1 MMHYLSKFSIF
12 AFLIFLSCED
22 KDEEKYILEFSP
34 AAEYDFGKV
43 EINQSVSK
51 KIRIVNTEQSS
62 GIFTG
67 NVEIIDSPNFS
78 MDFSG
83 VLVLQKNESKE
94 IYLSFIPSTS
104 GEYSGK
110 LVVKNDKSFNEFYL
124 SGTGGNP
131 VSFSIEPANLNFG
144 LVVAGNTKDL
154 DLVFKNN
161 ESSGFDLEL
170 SLDLGLSDFTIGGQT
185 SFSVTPNSS
194 KIITVR
200 YSPTQNTA
208 SKTMEIIHNSSTRG
222 NPVKV
227 QLTGIKDISSNLS
240 TLNAEGWTLF
250 TNKDYVQSKKK
261 FQEAIVAS
269 LVSSIY
275 DSVSNEAI
283 NGRGWSS
290 LFAQETSSAAT
301 VAYNDFFSINANT
314 VSISNKSKFDALAGL
329 AISGVLIKNQNEDVF
344 YLNVVIAAESLLN
357 DSPNYELS
365 YNTKINYKDVRYSLV
380 QAHFNLSNFR
390 SAADHLDILDPVNA
404 PHSASPEDLL
414 NSIQSLAGQL

>member
-1 MMHYLSKFSIF
+1 MHYLSKFSIF

-208 SKTMEIIHNSSTRG
+208 SKTMEISHNSSTRG

-250 TNKDYVQSKKK
+250 TSKDYQKLGGKK
-261 FQEAIVAS
+261 
-269 LVSSIY
+269 
-275 DSVSNEAI
+275 
-283 NGRGWSS
+283 
-290 LFAQETSSAAT
+290 
-301 VAYNDFFSINANT
+301 
-314 VSISNKSKFDALAGL
+314 
-329 AISGVLIKNQNEDVF
+329 
-344 YLNVVIAAESLLN
+344 
-357 DSPNYELS
+357 
-365 YNTKINYKDVRYSLV
+365 
-380 QAHFNLSNFR
+380 
-390 SAADHLDILDPVNA
+390 
-404 PHSASPEDLL
+404 
-414 NSIQSLAGQL
+414 

>member
-1 MMHYLSKFSIF
+1 MHYLSKFSIF

-208 SKTMEIIHNSSTRG
+208 SKTMEISHNSSTRG

>member
-1 MMHYLSKFSIF
+1 MVHL
-12 AFLIFLSCED
+12 
-22 KDEEKYILEFSP
+22 
-34 AAEYDFGKV
+34 
-43 EINQSVSK
+43 
-51 KIRIVNTEQSS
+51 
-62 GIFTG
+62 
-67 NVEIIDSPNFS
+67 
-78 MDFSG
+78 
-83 VLVLQKNESKE
+83 LQ
-94 IYLSFIPSTS
+94 
-104 GEYSGK
+104 
-110 LVVKNDKSFNEFYL
+110 
-124 SGTGGNP
+124 
-131 VSFSIEPANLNFG
+131 
-144 LVVAGNTKDL
+144 
-154 DLVFKNN
+154 
-161 ESSGFDLEL
+161 
-170 SLDLGLSDFTIGGQT
+170 
-185 SFSVTPNSS
+185 
-194 KIITVR
+194 
-200 YSPTQNTA
+200 
-208 SKTMEIIHNSSTRG
+208 
-222 NPVKV
+222 
-227 QLTGIKDISSNLS
+227 
-240 TLNAEGWTLF
+240 
-250 TNKDYVQSKKK
+250 

>member
-1 MMHYLSKFSIF
+1 MHYLSKFSIF

-144 LVVAGNTKDL
+144 LVAAGNTKDL

-208 SKTMEIIHNSSTRG
+208 SKTMEISHNSSTRG

>member
-1 MMHYLSKFSIF
+1 MHYLSKFSIF

-208 SKTMEIIHNSSTRG
+208 SKTMEISHNSSTRG

-301 VAYNDFFSINANT
+301 VAYNDFFSINDNT

>member
-1 MMHYLSKFSIF
+1 MHYLSKFSIF

-22 KDEEKYILEFSP
+22 KDEEKYILEFSS

-208 SKTMEIIHNSSTRG
+208 SKTMEISHNSSTRG

>member
-1 MMHYLSKFSIF
+1 MHYLSKLSIF

-208 SKTMEIIHNSSTRG
+208 SKTMEISHNSSTRG

-329 AISGVLIKNQNEDVF
+329 AISGILIKNQNEDVF

-404 PHSASPEDLL
+404 PHSALPEDLL

>member
-1 MMHYLSKFSIF
+1 MHYLSKFSIF

-208 SKTMEIIHNSSTRG
+208 SKTMEISHNSSTRG

-269 LVSSIY
+269 LVSSVY

>member
-1 MMHYLSKFSIF
+1 MRYLSKLSIF

-208 SKTMEIIHNSSTRG
+208 SKTMEISHNSSTRG

-250 TNKDYVQSKKK
+250 INKDYVQSKKK
-261 FQEAIVAS
+261 FQETIVAS

>member
-1 MMHYLSKFSIF
+1 MHYLSKFSIF

-208 SKTMEIIHNSSTRG
+208 SKTMEISHNSSTRG

-250 TNKDYVQSKKK
+250 TNKDYAQSKKK

>member
-1 MMHYLSKFSIF
+1 MHYLSKFSIF

-144 LVVAGNTKDL
+144 LVAAGNTKDL

-208 SKTMEIIHNSSTRG
+208 SKTMEISHNSSTRG

-250 TNKDYVQSKKK
+250 TSKDYVQSKKK

>member
-1 MMHYLSKFSIF
+1 MHYLSKFSIF

-208 SKTMEIIHNSSTRG
+208 SKTMEISHNSSTRG

-275 DSVSNEAI
+275 DSVSNEAT

>member
-1 MMHYLSKFSIF
+1 MHYLSKFSIF

-208 SKTMEIIHNSSTRG
+208 SKTMEISHNSSTRG

-261 FQEAIVAS
+261 FQETIVAS

>member
-1 MMHYLSKFSIF
+1 MRYLSKFSIF

-208 SKTMEIIHNSSTRG
+208 SKTMEISHNSSTRG

-275 DSVSNEAI
+275 DSVSNEAT

>member
-1 MMHYLSKFSIF
+1 MHYLSKFSIF

-144 LVVAGNTKDL
+144 LVAAGNTKDL

-208 SKTMEIIHNSSTRG
+208 SKTMEISHNSSTRG

-250 TNKDYVQSKKK
+250 TNKDYAQSKKK

>member
-1 MMHYLSKFSIF
+1 MHYLSKFSIF

-208 SKTMEIIHNSSTRG
+208 SKTMEISHNSSTRG

-240 TLNAEGWTLF
+240 TLNAEGWSLF

-275 DSVSNEAI
+275 DSVSNEAT

>member
-1 MMHYLSKFSIF
+1 MHYLSKFSIF

-208 SKTMEIIHNSSTRG
+208 SKTMEISHNSSTRG

-380 QAHFNLSNFR
+380 QAHINLSNFR

>member
-1 MMHYLSKFSIF
+1 MHYLSKFSIF

-208 SKTMEIIHNSSTRG
+208 SKTMEISHNSSTRG

-250 TNKDYVQSKKK
+250 TSKDYVQSKKK

-329 AISGVLIKNQNEDVF
+329 AISGVLIKNQNEDIF

>member
-1 MMHYLSKFSIF
+1 MHYLSKFSIF

-208 SKTMEIIHNSSTRG
+208 SKTMEISHNSSTRG

-250 TNKDYVQSKKK
+250 TSKDYVQSKKK